1 MFIRSNID
9 ALVFKVASSKNI
21 SSENQEREVQTDVL
35 ISTVIQEVVQD
46 LKTIEQWLY
55 PLFLL
60 RLSTGMRIA
69 EIKGLTRVYIR
80 WDDVVIFLIFQTLK
94 REGFY
99 PDSTSGPSTSQMS
112 NLWCRCPHWSQPP

>member
-1 MFIRSNID
+1 MGSLAPVSSN
-9 ALVFKVASSKNI
+9 A
-21 SSENQEREVQTDVL
+21 ENQEREVQTDVL
-35 ISTVIQEVVQD
+35 ISSVIHEVVQD

-80 WDDVVIFLIFQTLK
+80 WDDVVIF
-94 REGFY
+94 
-99 PDSTSGPSTSQMS
+99 
-112 NLWCRCPHWSQPP
+112 